1 MARTRRRIGGVLRGQ
16 CAPVAAVVA
25 AGAVVLGLW
34 LVTAATATASGNC
47 TTDPKQNTKIVEA
60 SSAVI
65 NWLNPSGDLQSL
77 MVDYQ
82 LAYSTTCRTAW
93 AVGLG
98 GASLPPRLNAN
109 VWVYNRDTGQ
119 EPGSVYLSNLAGV
132 ERMAT
137 DTVNDAGTESHACLN
152 WQSQPDGDVIVCTP
166 WY

>member
-1 MARTRRRIGGVLRGQ
+1 MARPRRRIGGVLRGQ

-25 AGAVVLGLW
+25 AGAVVFGLW
-34 LVTAATATASGNC
+34 LVTAATATASSSC

-60 SSAVI
+60 SSAVV
-65 NWLNPSGDLQSL
+65 NWLNPSGDLRSL

-109 VWVYNRDTGQ
+109 VFVYNRDTGQ
-119 EPGSVYLSNLAGV
+119 EPSSVFLSNILGI
-132 ERMAT
+132 ERVAT
-137 DTVNDAGTESHACLN
+137 DTVNDNGTESHACLT
-152 WQSQPDGDVIVCTP
+152 WVSQPDGDPVVCTP
-166 WY
+166 YF